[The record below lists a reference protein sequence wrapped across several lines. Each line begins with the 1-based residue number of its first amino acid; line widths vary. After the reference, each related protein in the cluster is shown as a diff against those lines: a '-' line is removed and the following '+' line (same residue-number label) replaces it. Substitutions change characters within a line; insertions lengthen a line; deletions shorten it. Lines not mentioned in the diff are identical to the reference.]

1 MANNEIKTNA
11 EIYREQRKAR
21 LAKAA
26 KKKKSGKGDK
36 ILSILIKVVCIAL
49 VAALVLY
56 FVGQVLTTVFC
67 VPQKV
72 LSAATYN
79 GEKLTVAE
87 YNYYYMSLY
96 NQAVSYSQYYDQQ
109 QSGMGSD
116 YFDTTV
122 DPAEQEY
129 PGEDANENVETWAD
143 YFKYHAAEQGFVM
156 KELYKKA
163 TSDEAK
169 NAGFALTDEQTEE
182 MNTSIDDTFATLEE
196 RAKESD
202 FSLTNYIAKTCGEG
216 LTAESYRKL
225 LERDY
230 TAQYYIEWYQEHLS
244 TEITDEDVNTY
255 YEANKADYDIATVRF
270 FTVSYAEAEEGS
282 TDPVYTKEEAKA
294 RADQFIAKAIDEAS
308 FVSAVKEFAPP
319 SLAEAYAEDSA
330 TLGPNLT
337 KSNLSQLSEELT
349 DWTFDTQRKT
359 GDIAAFD
366 VAEYEAYYIMMVIK
380 PAAKDVASAGAD
392 VRHLLVQAETK
403 STDENGVESDLSD
416 AEVEANFAA
425 AKTEAEKLLAEWKA
439 GDATED
445 SFAALATEHTD
456 DPGSKETGGLYEDI
470 TSSSSYV
477 AEFRDWALAP
487 HKVGDTGIVKT
498 SYGYHIMYFVGAD
511 EMQKWESDVRSAIAS
526 TEFQTFSDELYDSI
540 GEGVELKDGI
550 VKFFANRLEETI
562 LKYVESAASSSYSY

>member
-36 ILSILIKVVCIAL
+36 ILSILLKVVCIAL

-109 QSGMGSD
+109 QSGMGTE
-116 YFDTTV
+116 YFDITV

-182 MNTSIDDTFATLEE
+182 MNTAIDEAFTTLEE
-196 RAKESD
+196 RAKEND

-216 LTAESYRKL
+216 LTADSYRAL

-244 TEITDEDVNTY
+244 TEITDEDVNAH

-270 FTVSYAEAEEGS
+270 FTISYAEAEEGS

-308 FVSAVKEFAPP
+308 FVSATKEFAPP
-319 SLAEAYAEDSA
+319 SLADAYAEDSA

-337 KSNLSQLSEELT
+337 KANLSQLSEELT
-349 DWTFDTQRKT
+349 DWTFDSQRKS

-366 VAEYEAYYIMMVIK
+366 VADYESYYIMMVIK

-392 VRHLLVQAETK
+392 VRHLLVQAET
-403 STDENGVESDLSD
+403 STTDASGVESDLSD

-487 HKVGDTGIVKT
+487 HKAGDTGIVKT

-526 TEFQTFSDELYDSI
+526 TNFQTFSDELYDSI

-562 LKYVESAASSSYSY
+562 QKYIDTAAASSSY